1 MAAPAKF
8 LFDADFSANA
18 GKTEARAPNAAE
30 IAAKINDAEQRGY
43 RSGFTAGQAEAQ
55 AETQRRMM
63 QALERISQSLD
74 VVTSGLGRI
83 EDKLEAEAVEVA
95 LASARKL
102 SSALI
107 AREPL
112 GEIAALVSECFR
124 EVTRAPHL
132 VIRVHD
138 SLYEAAKT
146 QIEGL
151 ARTSGFEGRL
161 VILAEPDIMP
171 GDCQIEWADGGM
183 TRDRAQIDDQ
193 INELVNRYLAVHS
206 ENSGAHAPRG

>member
-18 GKTEARAPNAAE
+18 GKAEARPPSAAE
-30 IAAKINDAEQRGY
+30 VAAKINEAEQRGY
-43 RSGFTAGQAEAQ
+43 RNGFSAGQAEAQ

-112 GEIAALVSECFR
+112 AEISALISECFR

-138 SLYEAAKT
+138 SLYEAAKAH
-146 QIEGL
+146 IENL
-151 ARTSGFEGRL
+151 TRTSGFEGRL

-183 TRDRAQIDDQ
+183 TRDRAQIDEQ
-193 INELVNRYLAVHS
+193 INELVNRYLAVRS
-206 ENSGAHAPRG
+206 ESGGAHTPRG